1 MSSNGKQ
8 PAFTAP
14 MERHTFAGVL
24 LDLDGTLVDSKDAI
38 TKHWHKSLNLT
49 SFADTVHELMLF
61 FFFFGRIGKELGVDP
76 NVILATAHGRRSIDT
91 IRLYEPDKA
100 NWDC

>member
-61 FFFFGRIGKELGVDP
+61 FFFFWQDRKR
-76 NVILATAHGRRSIDT
+76 TWRRSQCDSSYST
-91 IRLYEPDKA
+91 RQEVD
-100 NWDC
+100 